1 MITPSGKIGTIDS
14 LRNYSTDGLILNVD
28 FSNDYG
34 FAGNTAND
42 LVNTAVKYSTPGG
55 YLSVVS
61 GSTATPGYIDLDGST
76 DYLAAGIITAD
87 FAGIT
92 SCTFDVWIRPDAQV
106 GVGTIATNTSTTAS
120 LLNLGFGLVLITA
133 TPNCYPRF
141 GVTTASTNITTA
153 QLTGL
158 TFNSGSTTAEWVN
171 LFFRVAHS
179 PTGITVTGKVFKPNG
194 ISASDYTGV
203 TVTTA
208 GVTMYGN
215 TDRAVHIGRRTSA
228 AQYFNGQIGSVK
240 IYNRVLSTDEIE
252 FNYNASRTRY
262 GHT

>member
-1 MITPSGKIGTIDS
+1 MIIPSGKSGTIGSSARITND
-14 LRNYSTDGLILNVD
+14 LIAFVD

-34 FAGNTAND
+34 WAGNTAND
-42 LVNTAVKYSTPGG
+42 LMDRSVKYSTPGG
-55 YLSVVS
+55 YVSVVS
-61 GSTATPGYIDLDGST
+61 GSTAEPGYIDLDGLS
-76 DYLAAGIITAD
+76 DYLQAGNTTGAL
-87 FAGIT
+87 AGIT
-92 SCTFDVWIRPDAQV
+92 SCTFDVWIKQTTLSQTNA
-106 GVGTIATNTSTTAS
+106 TIVTNTSTTVG
-120 LLNLGFGLVLITA
+120 NLGFGLLLINIGGVA
-133 TPNCYPRF
+133 YPRF
-141 GVTTASTNITTA
+141 GVTTATTNIQTA

-158 TFNSGSTTAEWVN
+158 TFDNNPGPWVN

-208 GVTMYGN
+208 GVTLYGN
-215 TDRAVHIGRRTSA
+215 NDRALHIGRRSTA
-228 AQYFNGQIGSVK
+228 VQYFSGQIGSVK

-252 FNYNASRTRY
+252 TNYQRSKKRY